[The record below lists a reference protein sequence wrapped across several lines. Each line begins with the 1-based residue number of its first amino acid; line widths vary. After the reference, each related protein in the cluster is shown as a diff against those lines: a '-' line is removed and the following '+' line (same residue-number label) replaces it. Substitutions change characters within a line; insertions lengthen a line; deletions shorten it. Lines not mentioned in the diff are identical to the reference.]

1 MTTTKTKKASKLTRF
16 DQIHQDIRAGVKGRD
31 GKAVVDDY
39 VEAIRALIG
48 ALGKQEA
55 MRLHAQCGML
65 ITVAT
70 AKEEK
75 K

>member
-1 MTTTKTKKASKLTRF
+1 MTGMKTKKAPKLTRF
-16 DQIHQDIRAGVKGRD
+16 DQIHQDIRKSVSGREAKVHLD
-31 GKAVVDDY
+31 SY
-39 VEAIRALIG
+39 VEAIRLLIAG
-48 ALGKQEA
+48 FGKQEA
-55 MRLHAQCGML
+55 MRLHVQSGML